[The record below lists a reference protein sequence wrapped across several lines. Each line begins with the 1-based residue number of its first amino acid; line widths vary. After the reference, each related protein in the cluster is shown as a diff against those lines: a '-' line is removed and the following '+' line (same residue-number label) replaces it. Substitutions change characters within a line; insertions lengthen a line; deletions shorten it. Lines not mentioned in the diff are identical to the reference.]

1 MLAIHFVKQN
11 SMMVISIASI
21 LPVSYYERM
30 TCMVMV
36 SVKCQEE
43 VTRGAGEE
51 GVVTSAGGNRDS
63 SWL

>member
-1 MLAIHFVKQN
+1 
-11 SMMVISIASI
+11 MVIRNNHKN
-21 LPVSYYERM
+21 SYNDCM

-36 SVKCQEE
+36 SVTCQEE

-51 GVVTSAGGNRDS
+51 GVASSGGNRDS